1 MNLLLTTKILE
12 YTRMMQSI
20 MLKYPMLIEY
30 TNRHFLHNHK
40 KQKKIKN
47 NQIQAPLWGV
57 IILLGGLIGFAVV
70 IWLTMLVYQ
79 TIMH

>member
-12 YTRMMQSI
+12 W
-20 MLKYPMLIEY
+20 
-30 TNRHFLHNHK
+30 TNRHYPSQYK
-40 KQKKIKN
+40 KTKQKKIKN

>member
-12 YTRMMQSI
+12 W
-20 MLKYPMLIEY
+20 
-30 TNRHFLHNHK
+30 TNRHYPSQYK
-40 KQKKIKN
+40 KTKQKKIKN
-47 NQIQAPLWGV
+47 NQEAIQAPLWGV

>member
-1 MNLLLTTKILE
+1 MNLLLTTKIL
-12 YTRMMQSI
+12 
-20 MLKYPMLIEY
+20 EY

-57 IILLGGLIGFAVV
+57 IILLGGLIGLVGVV
-70 IWLTMLVYQ
+70 LGVMWLYEA
-79 TIMH
+79 IMIS

>member
-1 MNLLLTTKILE
+1 MNLLLTTKIL
-12 YTRMMQSI
+12 
-20 MLKYPMLIEY
+20 EY

>member
-12 YTRMMQSI
+12 W
-20 MLKYPMLIEY
+20 
-30 TNRHFLHNHK
+30 TNRHYPSQYK
-40 KQKKIKN
+40 KTKQKKIKN
-47 NQIQAPLWGV
+47 NQIQAPLSGV

>member
-12 YTRMMQSI
+12 W
-20 MLKYPMLIEY
+20 
-30 TNRHFLHNHK
+30 TNRHYPSQYK
-40 KQKKIKN
+40 KTKQKKIKN

-79 TIMH
+79 TIMIN